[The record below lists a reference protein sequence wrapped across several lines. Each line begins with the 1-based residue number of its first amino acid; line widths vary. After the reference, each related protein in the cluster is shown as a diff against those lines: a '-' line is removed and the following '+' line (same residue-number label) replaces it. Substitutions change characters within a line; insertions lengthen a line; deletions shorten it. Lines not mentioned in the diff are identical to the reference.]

1 MRTAKIISCIALVI
15 QIFTAIFTESVSMA
29 IKDIFD
35 FSQYGDGFFPLII
48 LNSILFLCIPFV
60 YLFVFLGMKKNSP
73 LFYFLSATVLLPSTL
88 VISTL
93 DYAYFLF
100 FAVPCVL
107 LAVSAVV
114 VYIDG
119 NRKGNREGLQ
129 KTKLMRMSKITALVA
144 IIIPVIF
151 QIANIDF
158 QYEYLL
164 ATGVIESREGH
175 AGAGSILNLVW
186 AVLPFV
192 YLFTISALFR
202 VKKCN
207 TGLYLASAIL
217 LFPFALLFFMDEI
230 TFIYII
236 PCVLLTVSAVI
247 ANIDK
252 KNQKVKNL
260 IRS

>member
-1 MRTAKIISCIALVI
+1 MNYIRTAKIISCIALVI
-15 QIFTAIFTESVSMA
+15 QIFTAIFTESIRTD

-35 FSQYGDGFFPLII
+35 FSPYGNFFPMIV
-48 LNSILFLCIPFV
+48 LNSILFLCIPFE
-60 YLFVFLGMKKNSP
+60 YFFTFLGIKKNNS

-100 FAVPCVL
+100 FAVPCIL
-107 LAVSAVV
+107 LALSAVI

-129 KTKLMRMSKITALVA
+129 KTKLMTISKIIAMSAILVPVFY
-144 IIIPVIF
+144 IIF
-151 QIANIDF
+151 NSDF
-158 QYEYLL
+158 QYEFLL
-164 ATGVIESREGH
+164 RLGFIERHEGNSGV
-175 AGAGSILNLVW
+175 GSVMDFVYAILPV
-186 AVLPFV
+186 V

-207 TGLYLASAIL
+207 ASLYIASAIL
-217 LFPFALLFFMDEI
+217 LFPFAVLFFMDEK

-247 ANIDK
+247 AVIDK
-252 KNQKVKNL
+252 KNQKVK
-260 IRS
+260 I